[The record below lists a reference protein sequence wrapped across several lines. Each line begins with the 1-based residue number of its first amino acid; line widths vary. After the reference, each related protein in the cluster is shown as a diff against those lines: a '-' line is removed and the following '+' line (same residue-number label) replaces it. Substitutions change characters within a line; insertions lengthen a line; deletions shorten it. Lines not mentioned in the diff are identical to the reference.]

1 MERLANLLPQL
12 IAQNQMLIQLLA
24 DPERTADEST
34 TYLDGTPVRAVRAA
48 RS

>member
-12 IAQNQMLIQLLA
+12 IAQNQMLIRVLTESEPSA
-24 DPERTADEST
+24 DSEQ